1 MKTFLYRFL
10 PWLLALGLLWWVL
23 RAVEVAA
30 VWGVL
35 QRLRLD
41 ELVGLALA
49 NGVVLLTLNGR
60 WWLTLYGQGHKLP
73 FWRLLGYRLAAFG
86 LSYVTPGPHFGGEPL
101 QVYFVEK
108 GEGVARET
116 AVAAVTLDKLLELFI
131 NFTFLLLGVIVIIQW
146 RAAPGLLGQRAVW
159 AAGVLFAVPL
169 GMLMALWGGKRPL
182 TSLLHGSKALW
193 QRLGGSESYG
203 RLLAVVER
211 SEQQMTRFC
220 RQTPGLLLAALLLS
234 LVSWLAML
242 AEYWLM
248 VSFLGTT
255 LTLLQLVVT
264 LTAARIAILLLI
276 PGAVGA
282 LEASQLLAFQAV
294 GLDPAVGISASL
306 LIRARDV
313 VLAALGL
320 WWGVR
325 QLRRLSGTA
334 VWHRFRLGR
343 K

>member
-1 MKTFLYRFL
+1 MRQLLWRTL
-10 PWLLALGLLWWVL
+10 PWLLALLLLWWVARSVELAGVWEGL
-23 RAVEVAA
+23 RQ
-30 VWGVL
+30 L
-35 QRLRLD
+35 QPA

-60 WWLTLYGQGHKLP
+60 WWLTLYGQGHNVP

-101 QVYFVEK
+101 QLYFVEK

-116 AVAAVTLDKLLELFI
+116 AVAAVTLDKLLELFV
-131 NFTFLLLGVIVIIQW
+131 NFTFLLLGIMVIVQW
-146 RAAPGLLGQRAVW
+146 RAAPGLLSQRALL
-159 AAGVLFAVPL
+159 AAGVLFGLPL
-169 GMLMALWGGKRPL
+169 GVLAGLWGGKRPL
-182 TSLLHGSKALW
+182 TRLLAGSKRLW
-193 QRLGGSESYG
+193 QRLGGSETYDRVWG
-203 RLLAVVER
+203 VIER
-211 SEQQMTRFC
+211 SEQQMTQFC

-248 VSFLGTT
+248 VSFLGTP
-255 LTLLQLVVT
+255 LTALQLVVT

-276 PGAVGA
+276 PGAVGV
-282 LEASQLLAFQAV
+282 LEASQLVAFQAM
-294 GLDPAVGISASL
+294 GLSPAVGISVSL

-313 VLAALGL
+313 GLTAAGL
-320 WWGVR
+320 WWGMR
-325 QLRRLSGTA
+325 QMRRLSGTA
-334 VWHRFRLGR
+334 VWSRFRLGR

>member
-1 MKTFLYRFL
+1 MKPFLYRTL
-10 PWLLALGLLWWVL
+10 PWLLALGMLWWVL
-23 RAVEVAA
+23 RSVEVAA

-35 QRLRLD
+35 QQLRLD
-41 ELVGLALA
+41 ELIWLAVA

-101 QVYFVEK
+101 QVYFLEK

-116 AVAAVTLDKLLELFI
+116 AVAAVTLDKLLELFV
-131 NFTFLLLGVIVIIQW
+131 NFTFLLLGVIVTIQW
-146 RAAPGLLGQRAVW
+146 RVAPGLLGQRALW
-159 AAGVLFAVPL
+159 AAGVLLTVPL
-169 GMLMALWGGKRPL
+169 GLLLALWGEKRPL
-182 TSLLHGSKALW
+182 TRLLYRSEPLW
-193 QRLGGSESYG
+193 QRLGGSESYD
-203 RLLAVVER
+203 RVLTVVTR
-211 SEQQMTRFC
+211 SEQQMTQFC
-220 RQTPGLLLAALLLS
+220 RHTPGLLLAALLLS
-234 LVSWLAML
+234 LASWLAML

-248 VSFLGTT
+248 VSFLGTP
-255 LTLLQLVVT
+255 LTVLQLVVT

-282 LEASQLLAFQAV
+282 LEASQLVAFQAV

-306 LIRARDV
+306 LIRIRDV
-313 VLAALGL
+313 GLTAFGL

-334 VWHRFRLGR
+334 VWHRFHLGR

>member
-1 MKTFLYRFL
+1 MKTFLYRTL

-23 RAVEVAA
+23 RSVDLAA
-30 VWGVL
+30 VWGAL
-35 QRLRLD
+35 QQLRLD
-41 ELVGLALA
+41 ELVWLAVA

-60 WWLTLYGQGHKLP
+60 WWLTLYGQGYKLP
-73 FWRLLGYRLAAFG
+73 FWRLFGYRLAAFG

-116 AVAAVTLDKLLELFI
+116 AVAAVTLDKLLELFV
-131 NFTFLLLGVIVIIQW
+131 NFTFLLLGVIVIIEW
-146 RAAPGLLGQRAVW
+146 RAAPGLLGQRALW
-159 AAGVLFAVPL
+159 AAGVLLAVPL
-169 GMLMALWGGKRPL
+169 GLLLALWGGKRPL
-182 TSLLHGSKALW
+182 THLLYGSKRLW
-193 QRLGGSESYG
+193 QRLGGRETYS
-203 RLLAVVER
+203 RMFIVVER
-211 SEQQMTRFC
+211 SEQQMTHFC
-220 RQTPGLLLAALLLS
+220 RHTPGLLLAALLLS

-248 VSFLGTT
+248 VAFLGTN
-255 LTLLQLVVT
+255 LTVLQLVVT

-282 LEASQLLAFQAV
+282 LEASQLVAFQAV

-313 VLAALGL
+313 GLTAVGL

-334 VWHRFRLGR
+334 VWHGFYLRH